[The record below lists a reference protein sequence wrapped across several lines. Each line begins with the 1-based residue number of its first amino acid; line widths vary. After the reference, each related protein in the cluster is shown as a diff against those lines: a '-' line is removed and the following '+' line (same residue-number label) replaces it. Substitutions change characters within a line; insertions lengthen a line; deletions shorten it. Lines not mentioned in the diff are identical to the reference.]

1 MRGDSNYAWPSAE
14 VAVMGAKGA
23 VSIIFRDPKA
33 RVRNIIFRKKMITK
47 ITLNPK
53 FFVNRFSHSNFIQ
66 EYE

>member
-33 RVRNIIFRKKMITK
+33 RVRNFILGRILFRTEKYQQKNSEHEFHKSEI
-47 ITLNPK
+47 
-53 FFVNRFSHSNFIQ
+53 
-66 EYE
+66 